1 MSPSFYDIPVQ
12 RLDGSKA
19 DLHDHAGKVVLVVNT
34 ASRCGLTPQYEG
46 LEALYEKY
54 RVQGFVVLA
63 FPSNQFGAQEP
74 GTAEQI
80 QTFCSTNYKVSFPLF
95 AKTDVNGPNAH
106 PLYAW
111 LKANTPGEGAD
122 DIGWNFA
129 KFLIG
134 RNGKVIAR
142 YAPTVVPSALSA
154 TIESALKA

>member
-1 MSPSFYDIPVQ
+1 MSPAFYDIPVQ

-54 RVQGFVVLA
+54 RAQGFVVLA

-80 QTFCSTNYKVSFPLF
+80 QTFCSTNYQVSFPIF

-106 PLYAW
+106 PLYVW
-111 LKANTPGEGAD
+111 LKANTPGESAD

-129 KFLIG
+129 KFLVG
-134 RNGKVIAR
+134 RDGKVIAR

-154 TIESALKA
+154 NIESALKA

>member
-1 MSPSFYDIPVQ
+1 MSPAFYDIPVQ

-54 RVQGFVVLA
+54 RAQGFVVLA

-80 QTFCSTNYKVSFPLF
+80 QTFCSTNYQVSFPIF
-95 AKTDVNGPNAH
+95 AKTDVNGSNAH
-106 PLYAW
+106 PLYVW
-111 LKANTPGEGAD
+111 LKANTPGESAD

-129 KFLIG
+129 KFLVG
-134 RNGKVIAR
+134 RDGKVIAR

-154 TIESALKA
+154 NIESALKA